1 MPSTTAFFD
10 RRDLVPSHEGDHI
23 LPAEPLFT
31 RLLAL
36 AHRRNPRPAIRDVNA
51 GVERTAAE
59 LLSDVLRLRRVLQS
73 NLTRQTL
80 DDLRRG
86 QEVFISI
93 VAPGGYE
100 FTVGV
105 LAVLALGAAV
115 SPFSSAQPVTEAV
128 YYITKARSVALLA
141 SATTLSLAE
150 AASREIQTS
159 SPPSSTAE
167 PSSQPFAF
175 VPIRSMNQE
184 PPIALDKIKISSNR
198 FLDPN
203 SAGVVIFTSGTTGP
217 PKGAVLSRA
226 AMIDGSLSFAQQM
239 GLDSSDTLL
248 HLLPVH
254 HATGIWVSFF
264 PFLLTGACIEF
275 KSGSFDAEW
284 TWNRWRRGGLTYFT
298 GVPTIY
304 MRMMRWYQEN
314 FSSSSSSSSR
324 TGEGE
329 SASYKAAAAALK
341 TCLCGTSA
349 LPKPIADFW
358 TTLRDGRPIV
368 QRYGSTESG
377 VVFNMSAHPDEAR
390 STPDGSVGEPT
401 VGVDVRLAS
410 DDGGSDCGSG
420 GDTESHE
427 GEIVIKSP
435 YMFSKYIYDAEATAA
450 AHTADGYFR
459 SGDVARREGKY
470 FFIVG
475 RASVDIIKSGGYKI
489 SALDVERELMALP
502 YIAEA
507 MVVGVP
513 DDEFGQRVGAVV
525 SLLGLSIATDENN
538 ETGPALGLER
548 LRDDV
553 RGRLAGYKMP
563 TLLRVIQGELPKSGT
578 GKVMKKTLGPRYFPP
593 DYIKDG
599 DVQIWNSA
607 KKRDAGR
614 PAKL

>member
-1 MPSTTAFFD
+1 MPHTTATFD
-10 RRDLVPSHEGDHI
+10 RRDLVPSHDGDHI
-23 LPAEPLFT
+23 LPADPLFT

-59 LLSDVLRLRRVLQS
+59 LLSDVLRLRRVIRA
-73 NLTRQTL
+73 NLTRKTL
-80 DDLRRG
+80 QDLRQGR
-86 QEVFISI
+86 QEVYISI

-128 YYITKARSVALLA
+128 YYISKARSVAVLA
-141 SATTLSLAE
+141 STTTVSLAE
-150 AASREIQTS
+150 AASREIQRTVS
-159 SPPSSTAE
+159 SS
-167 PSSQPFAF
+167 FAF
-175 VPIRSMNQE
+175 VPIRHMNRE
-184 PPIALDKIKISSNR
+184 PPVELDKIRISSDR

-226 AMIDGSLSFAQQM
+226 AMIDGSLSFAQLM
-239 GLDSSDTLL
+239 GLEPSDTLL

-254 HATGIWVSFF
+254 HSTGIWVSFF

-284 TWNRWRRGGLTYFT
+284 TWKRWLEGGLTHFT

-304 MRMMRWYQEN
+304 MRMMRWYLEK
-314 FSSSSSSSSR
+314 SSSSSSVDS
-324 TGEGE
+324 GEGGE
-329 SASYKAAAAALK
+329 MTKYKAAAAALK

-377 VVFNMSAHPDEAR
+377 VVFNMSPYPDETR
-390 STPDGSVGEPT
+390 TTPDGSVGELT
-401 VGVDVRLAS
+401 VGVDAKLA
-410 DDGGSDCGSG
+410 DGN
-420 GDTESHE
+420 E
-427 GEIVIKSP
+427 GEILIKSP
-435 YMFSKYIYDAEATAA
+435 HMFSKYIYDSEATAK
-450 AHTADGYFR
+450 AHDAQGYFK

-470 FFIVG
+470 YFIVG
-475 RASVDIIKSGGYKI
+475 RASVDIVKSGGYKI
-489 SALDVERELMALP
+489 SALDVERELMSLP

-525 SLLGLSIATDENN
+525 SLRDDDIAREFYNTQKRSPQTLSLDQ
-538 ETGPALGLER
+538 

-553 RGRLAGYKMP
+553 RSRLAGYKMP
-563 TLLRVIQGELPKSGT
+563 TLLRVIQGELPKGGT
-578 GKVMKKTLGPRYFPP
+578 GKVIKKTLGPMYFPP
-593 DYIKDG
+593 NYIEDTE
-599 DVQIWNSA
+599 VQVWTNT
-607 KKRDAGR
+607 KRRAG
-614 PAKL
+614 PTKL

>member
-1 MPSTTAFFD
+1 MAPAQQGTMSRTTFD

-23 LPAEPLFT
+23 LPADPLFT

-51 GVERTAAE
+51 GIERTAAE
-59 LLSDVLRLRRVLQS
+59 LLSDVLRLRRIIRS
-73 NLTRQTL
+73 CLTQPSL
-80 DDLRRG
+80 DDLHQGR
-86 QEVFISI
+86 EVYISI

-141 SATTLSLAE
+141 STTTLSLAE

-159 SPPSSTAE
+159 TPS
-167 PSSQPFAF
+167 FAF

-184 PPIALDKIKISSNR
+184 PPVPLDEIKISSNR
-198 FLDPN
+198 FLNPN
-203 SAGVVIFTSGTTGP
+203 SAGVVIFTSGTSGP

-239 GLDSSDTLL
+239 SLDPSDTLL

-264 PFLLTGACIEF
+264 PFILTGACIEF
-275 KSGSFDAEW
+275 RSGSFDAEW
-284 TWNRWRRGGLTYFT
+284 TWKRWRRGGLTYFT

-304 MRMMRWYQEN
+304 MRMMRWYIET
-314 FSSSSSSSSR
+314 SSHIPAA
-324 TGEGE
+324 EL
-329 SASYKAAAAALK
+329 ASYKAAAAALK

-377 VVFNMSAHPDEAR
+377 VVFNMSSYPDESR
-390 STPDGSVGEPT
+390 TTPDGSVGELT
-401 VGVDVRLAS
+401 VGVDAKLA
-410 DDGGSDCGSG
+410 DGD
-420 GDTESHE
+420 E
-427 GEIVIKSP
+427 GEILIKSP
-435 YMFSKYIYDAEATAA
+435 HMFSKYIYDAEATAKAHDA
-450 AHTADGYFR
+450 AGYFK

-470 FFIVG
+470 YFIVG

-502 YIAEA
+502 YIGEA

-525 SLLGLSIATDENN
+525 SLRNDEIARAFYKDNNRSPHGL
-538 ETGPALGLER
+538 R
-548 LRDDV
+548 LDDLRADV
-553 RGRLAGYKMP
+553 RSRLAGYKMP
-563 TLLRVIQGELPKSGT
+563 TLLRVIQGELPKGGT
-578 GKVMKKTLGPRYFPP
+578 GKVIKKTLGPQYFPP
-593 DYIKDG
+593 DYIEDSE
-599 DVQIWNSA
+599 VQMWSSSGSQ
-607 KKRDAGR
+607 KRDAR
-614 PAKL
+614 PTKL